1 MDTVQWT
8 HCLQVV
14 KILHSESLE
23 RAFCYQQKNGNLFN
37 IFSYFGGERK
47 TYKIHWTDKTAH
59 SLSLTLL
66 VLLFYMARLRIKTH
80 SYTIYLSSAQR
91 RRRRRYRDDRFSF
104 NGFLSSSILPYN
116 FLKYHCAIV
125 EQLCMLEE
133 KKNEEIKAESA
144 RISS

>member
-1 MDTVQWT
+1 MREASTLPSTKMV
-8 HCLQVV
+8 
-14 KILHSESLE
+14 IYSIS
-23 RAFCYQQKNGNLFN
+23 
-37 IFSYFGGERK
+37 FSYSTLSPSWAINSQWSK
-47 TYKIHWTDKTAH
+47 KKAYKIHWTDKTAH